1 MASAPIVANFD
12 LNTNRLKH
20 VKGRRIEA
28 PAFKAPLAK
37 KARGGTESFLGW
49 RRENGRVGV
58 RNHVVLLPLDDLSNA
73 ACEAVANN
81 IKGTLAL
88 PHAYGRLQFGAD
100 LDLHFRTLIGI
111 GSNPNV
117 AAVVV
122 IGIEDAWTKIV
133 VDGIARTGKPVVGF
147 GIEGHGDIA
156 VIAKASY
163 VAKEF
168 VQWASEL
175 RREKCPI
182 SDLWVS
188 TKCGESDTT
197 TGLSSCPTVGNMY
210 DKLIPKGIYGVFGET
225 SEITGAEHL
234 CKARA
239 ATPELGERWYRMWK
253 AYQDEVIEAHK
264 TSDLSDSQPTKG
276 NIAGGLTT
284 IEEKAL
290 GNLEKIGRECRY
302 IDILEPAE
310 TPAKG
315 PGLYFMDTSSA
326 AAECVTLMAAGGY
339 VVHTFPTGQG
349 NVIGNPIVPVI
360 KITGNP
366 KTMRT
371 MPEHIDL
378 DVSGILRRDMTIP
391 EAGDALI
398 ETVIRTANGRLTAA
412 EALGHREFV
421 MTKLYRSA

>member
-1 MASAPIVANFD
+1 MSIVANFD
-12 LNTNRLKH
+12 LVQGRLKN
-20 VKGRRIEA
+20 VKGRKIEA
-28 PAFKAPLAK
+28 PAFKTPIVK
-37 KARGGTESFLGW
+37 RSRSSKALDSFIGW

-81 IKGTLAL
+81 IKGCLAL

-122 IGIEDAWTKIV
+122 IGIEDGWTKRV

-156 VIAKASY
+156 TIAKASY

-168 VQWASEL
+168 LQWASEL
-175 RREKCPI
+175 PREKCGVEE
-182 SDLWVS
+182 LWVS

-210 DKLIPKGIYGVFGET
+210 DKWIPRGVTGVFGET

-234 CKARA
+234 AKARA
-239 ATPELGERWYRMWK
+239 ASPEVGERWYKMWK
-253 AYQDEVIEAHK
+253 AYQDDVIEAHK
-264 TSDLSDSQPTKG
+264 TDDLSDSQPTKG

-290 GNLEKIGRECRY
+290 GNLEKIGRDCKY

-310 TPAKG
+310 APSKG

-326 AAECVTLMAAGGY
+326 AAECVTLMAAGGW

-371 MPEHIDL
+371 MPEHIDV
-378 DVSGILRRDMTIP
+378 DVSGVLRRDMTISD
-391 EAGDALI
+391 AGDALI
-398 ETVIRTANGRLTAA
+398 EMIVRTANGRLTAA
-412 EALGHREFV
+412 ESLGHREFV